1 MKTKVLNNI
10 AFLYGLSA
18 AKIIFPLLT
27 LPYLTRVLSV
37 DAYGIVAYVKAVM
50 QYMQLTV
57 DFGFM
62 LSGTKDIVNARLDK
76 NKLEK
81 EVGDIFLA
89 RIILALLAL
98 VILLLMILI
107 MPILKNNAGYTL
119 LSFFT
124 VFLSIFLFDY
134 FFQGIEKMHV
144 LTIRFVLM
152 RGLATLLTILF
163 VHSDADLMLIPLFDV
178 LGSVIAVILVFYQL
192 KKEQIHIK
200 FTSFRIATKKLK
212 DSFVYFASN
221 MATTA
226 FDALNILLIG
236 AFLPVM
242 EVAYWSV
249 SMQLIGGIQIM
260 YSPIIGGIYPN
271 MIKTK
276 SFSFIKRLL
285 LIFMPII
292 FAGSAFSYFA
302 ADYVLLIVGGE
313 QYIEAQSL
321 FRALIPVLIFSFPAM
336 VLGWPTLGAVEKAK
350 QVTMTT
356 ILSAIVQLGS
366 LLLLIGTGYFGVM
379 WIAASRCLTEF
390 VLMVSR
396 GAFCWKYR
404 NSFNE

>member
-1 MKTKVLNNI
+1 MKDILKNI
-10 AFLYGLSA
+10 ISLYGLSL

-37 DAYGIVAYVKAVM
+37 DCYGIVAYVKAVM
-50 QYMQLTV
+50 QYMQLGV

-62 LSGTKDIVNARLDK
+62 LSGTKDIVNAKDDK
-76 NKLEK
+76 EKLAQ
-81 EVGDIFLA
+81 EVGDILIA
-89 RIILALLAL
+89 RIILAFLAL
-98 VILLLMILI
+98 IVLIVMIFAL
-107 MPILKNNAGYTL
+107 PILRTSAGYTL
-119 LSFFT
+119 LSFLT
-124 VFLSIFLFDY
+124 VFISIFLFDY
-134 FFQGIEKMHV
+134 FFRGIEKMQV

-152 RGLATLLTILF
+152 RGIATVLTIFF
-163 VHSDADLMLIPLFDV
+163 VKSDADIMLIPIFDII
-178 LGSVIAVILVFYQL
+178 GSVLAVALVMREL
-192 KKEQIHIK
+192 KKEQIKLK
-200 FTSFRIATKKLK
+200 FTCVKTAIEKLK
-212 DSFVYFASN
+212 VSFIYFASD

-226 FDALNILLIG
+226 FGALNTLLIG

-249 SMQLIGGIQIM
+249 SMQLIGAVQTM

-276 SFSFIKRLL
+276 SFSFIRRLL

-292 FAGSAFSYFA
+292 FAGSAFSYFTA
-302 ADYVLLIVGGE
+302 QYVLVIVGGE

-404 NSFNE
+404 NEFKEY